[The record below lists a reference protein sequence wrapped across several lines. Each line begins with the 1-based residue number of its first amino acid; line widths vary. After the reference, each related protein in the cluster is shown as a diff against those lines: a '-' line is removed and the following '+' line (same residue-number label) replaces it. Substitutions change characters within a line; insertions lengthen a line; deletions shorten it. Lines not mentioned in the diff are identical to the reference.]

1 MQVAHF
7 VQLALHTGCRKTEL
21 LTLRWSDIDR
31 ERNTLTL
38 RPENTKANKA
48 RTIPLNR
55 SARTA
60 LQALQE
66 NNESEWVFA
75 NSKGQRRK
83 TINWSFRKSLKSAGI
98 EDFHIH
104 DLRHT
109 FASWLV
115 SEGVELIKVRDL
127 LGHSS
132 IKMTERYAHLMP
144 ERLRQAVEVLDAY
157 SEEGD

>member
-104 DLRHT
+104 DLRHYVQGT
-109 FASWLV
+109 
-115 SEGVELIKVRDL
+115 
-127 LGHSS
+127 
-132 IKMTERYAHLMP
+132 P
-144 ERLRQAVEVLDAY
+144 LRRFRH
-157 SEEGD
+157 G